1 MLKRLVP
8 AVALA
13 VLVASPAL
21 AQLPMK
27 SLNDPDAKELAAY
40 RLTVPTLNKV
50 VVATRT
56 MMAEMKK
63 DPTYQDVAR
72 IETEI
77 NALEK
82 KDELTQAEQERLD
95 GLIAKKEALE
105 DSMGG
110 LSMSNARTLDD
121 MEAQIKKIPPMMSGL
136 NAAELSPREY
146 SKFMLSMLQAGMVAG
161 FKKAG
166 MMKEIPKEVPA
177 ENVKF
182 MEEHEAELKA
192 LQQEMQAAAKKEGG
206 D

>member
-1 MLKRLVP
+1 
-8 AVALA
+8 
-13 VLVASPAL
+13 
-21 AQLPMK
+21 
-27 SLNDPDAKELAAY
+27 
-40 RLTVPTLNKV
+40 
-50 VVATRT
+50 
-56 MMAEMKK
+56 MMVEMKK
-63 DPTYQDVAR
+63 DPTFQDVAR
-72 IETEI
+72 IEAEI

-110 LSMSNARTLDD
+110 LSMSSARTLDD
-121 MEAQIKKIPPMMSGL
+121 MVAQIKKIPPMMAGL
-136 NAAELSPREY
+136 EAAELSPREY

-206 D
+206 ES

>member
-1 MLKRLVP
+1 MLKRIVP

-21 AQLPMK
+21 AQLPLK

-63 DPTYQDVAR
+63 DPSFQDVAR

-121 MEAQIKKIPPMMSGL
+121 MVAQIKKIPPMMAGL
-136 NAAELSPREY
+136 DAAELSPREY

-192 LQQEMQAAAKKEGG
+192 LQQEMQAAKNEGG
-206 D
+206 ES